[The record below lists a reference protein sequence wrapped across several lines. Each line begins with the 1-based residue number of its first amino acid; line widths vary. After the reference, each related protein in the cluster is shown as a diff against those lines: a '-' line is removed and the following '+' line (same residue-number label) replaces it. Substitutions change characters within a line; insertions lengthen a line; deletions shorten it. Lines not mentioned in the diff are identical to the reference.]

1 MFREAAM
8 LILAGLLVVGCS
20 PVKDPAGASDAPA
33 DSASGEHSDTLT
45 WYADVKPLME
55 AHCVFCH
62 QEGAVGTFSLDT
74 LESVSLVSEYV
85 ADAVQARRMP
95 PWPASPGCEDYQND
109 LSLTE
114 DQIETIVSW
123 VDGGMVEGEASDAEP
138 GSPPE
143 SSDLD
148 RVDFTLA
155 PAEAYTPEPIAGD
168 YRCFAI
174 PWPLDER
181 TYVRGTVFRPGQPAI
196 VHHVIAFMLDGS
208 AAAAVAEA
216 EAVDEQPGYDCPRG
230 NGIVS
235 WAEAEWL
242 SVWDPGGVQGLLPN
256 GVGIPVEPG
265 TIIIL
270 QVHYTPGTE
279 APGPDLTEIDVQV
292 ADEVEEVGQILTLA
306 DSAWV
311 FGGEMRIPA
320 QTEGV
325 QHETRLA
332 FGSDQ
337 RIHSVK
343 LHMHELGKAAR
354 FSVIDEGDEDDEDED
369 CLVDIGSWV
378 YDHQLHY
385 FLGTPRDV
393 AAGDLWRLSC
403 TWDNPTDQDR
413 FWGEATSD
421 EMCLAKVLVSQR

>member
-1 MFREAAM
+1 MFREAVMWIFA
-8 LILAGLLVVGCS
+8 ALLVGCS
-20 PVKDPAGASDAPA
+20 AVKGPPGSAGVPT
-33 DSASGEHSDTLT
+33 DSASGEHSDTPT

-55 AHCVFCH
+55 AHCVNCH
-62 QEGAVGTFSLDT
+62 QSGATGTFPLDT

-95 PWPASPGCEDYQND
+95 PWPASPGCEDYQID

-123 VDGGMVEGEASDAEP
+123 VDGGMVEGEPSDTQS

-143 SSDLD
+143 SWDLE
-148 RVDFTLA
+148 RVDITLA
-155 PAEAYTPEPIAGD
+155 PAEAFTPEPTAGA

-174 PWPLDER
+174 PWPLDEYA
-181 TYVRGTVFRPGQPAI
+181 YVRGTVFRPGQPAL

-208 AAAAVAEA
+208 AAAAVAAA
-216 EAVDEQPGYDCPRG
+216 EAVDGQPGYDCPGG

-235 WAEAEWL
+235 WAEARWL

-256 GVGIPVEPG
+256 GVGIGVEPG

-270 QVHYTPGTE
+270 QVHYTTGTE
-279 APGPDLTEIDVQV
+279 SLGADLTELDVQV
-292 ADEVEEVGQILTLA
+292 EAEVDEVGQIQTLT
-306 DSAWV
+306 DPAWV
-311 FGGEMRIPA
+311 FEGQMGIPA

-325 QHETRLA
+325 QHEVSRG
-332 FGSDQ
+332 FRSDQ
-337 RIHSVK
+337 RIHAVN
-343 LHMHELGKAAR
+343 LHMHQLGKATR
-354 FSVIDEGDEDDEDED
+354 FAVIDGEDED
-369 CLVDIGSWV
+369 CLVDIGSWE

-393 AAGDLWRLSC
+393 VAGDLWRLSC
-403 TWDNPTDQDR
+403 TWDNLTDRDR
-413 FWGEATSD
+413 NWGEATTD

>member
-1 MFREAAM
+1 MFREALMWIFGA
-8 LILAGLLVVGCS
+8 LLLVGCS
-20 PVKDPAGASDAPA
+20 AVKGPPGTLGTSSSPA

-62 QEGAVGTFSLDT
+62 QAGVVGTFSLDT

-123 VDGGMVEGEASDAEP
+123 VDGGMVEGEASDAQS
-138 GSPPE
+138 GTPPE
-143 SSDLD
+143 SSDLE

-155 PAEAYTPEPIAGD
+155 PAEAYTPEPVAGD

-181 TYVRGTVFRPGQPAI
+181 TYVRGTVFRPGQPGL

-208 AAAAVAEA
+208 AAAAVAAA
-216 EAVDEQPGYDCPRG
+216 EAVDEQPGYDCPGG

-235 WAEAEWL
+235 WAEARWL

-256 GVGIPVEPG
+256 GVGIAVEPG

-279 APGPDLTEIDVQV
+279 TPVPDLTEIDVQV
-292 ADEVEEVGQILTLA
+292 EAEVDEVGQIRPLA
-306 DSAWV
+306 DPVWV
-311 FGGEMRIPA
+311 FDEEMGIPA

-325 QHETRLA
+325 QHEVSMV
-332 FGSDQ
+332 FGSGQ

-343 LHMHELGKAAR
+343 LHMHELGTAAR
-354 FSVIDEGDEDDEDED
+354 FSVIDEQGED
-369 CLVDIGSWV
+369 CLVDISSWV

-385 FLGTPRDV
+385 FLETPRDV
-393 AAGDLWRLSC
+393 VAGDLWRLSC

-413 FWGEATSD
+413 NWGEATSD
-421 EMCLAKVLVSQR
+421 EMCLAKVLMSQR